1 MTGVTSDAAVA
12 SIKVPLPRLKSDS
25 LLNLI
30 INLVPI
36 HQINIDATKKGS
48 SLSLTNKSESY
59 ELTQRNSILRNICG
73 MVFHNALDKYPH
85 YLLGGH
91 SASGRASS
99 ESALCL
105 ASISSYMS
113 IASSIRSKDAEDLSQ
128 TYDQLNQ
135 VLASN
140 SYLVGSTPKATLADL
155 DVFFALAEVSSF
167 KISNIDDF
175 VHLKRWL
182 FAVSTTIEEM
192 IASYSPRRSFPDI
205 QLPVLDFTLNETAP
219 VFYFGDEEGIDEMLT
234 ASSAP
239 AATTVKDGGNDKS
252 KNTELASTTG
262 SGLTLEQKKAAAEK
276 RSKKNAEKKKKKA
289 PGGAPKKQAASTDIN
304 ASALDIRVGKIVE
317 VWEHEESESLWCE
330 KVDLGEGEP
339 RQILSGLRKFYAKE
353 EMQDRKVL
361 VLCNL
366 KSRKLG
372 GVPSHG
378 MVLCA
383 SNAAHTE
390 VEFVIPPEDSKIGER
405 VMFEGYDGD
414 PEAENK
420 FAKKKMLEKLAPD
433 LKTDANGVVVW
444 KGAKS
449 VTSVGPCTA
458 SKGMKDAQ
466 VS

>member
-12 SIKVPLPRLKSDS
+12 SIKAPLSLLKSDS

-36 HQINIDATKKGS
+36 HQIDVNATKKVT
-48 SLSLTNKSESY
+48 SLSLTNTSTTY
-59 ELTQRNSILRNICG
+59 ELTQRNAILRNICG
-73 MVFHNALDKYPH
+73 MTFHNALDKYPH

-91 SASGRASS
+91 SASGKASS

-113 IASSIRSKDAEDLSQ
+113 IASSIRSKDVELSLIYQ
-128 TYDQLNQ
+128 QLNQ
-135 VLASN
+135 VLATN

-155 DVFFALAEVSSF
+155 DVFFALAEVSNY
-167 KISNIDDF
+167 KIDDIDALGN
-175 VHLKRWL
+175 LKRWL
-182 FAVSTTIEEM
+182 LAVSKNIEEM
-192 IASYSPRRSFPDI
+192 IASYSPRISFPEI
-205 QLPVLDFTLNETAP
+205 QLPALEFTINEAAP
-219 VFYFGDEEGIDEMLT
+219 VFYFGDEEGIDGILT
-234 ASSAP
+234 ASSKVSP
-239 AATTVKDGGNDKS
+239 AIKGGNGNDK
-252 KNTELASTTG
+252 KATLASTSG
-262 SGLTLEQKKAAAEK
+262 GGLTDEQKKAAAEK
-276 RSKKNAEKKKKKA
+276 RTKKNAEKKKKKA
-289 PGGAPKKQAASTDIN
+289 PADAAPKKQAPSADID
-304 ASALDIRVGKIVE
+304 ASAFDIRVGKIVE
-317 VWEHEESESLWCE
+317 VWEHEESEHLWCE

-339 RQILSGLRKFYAKE
+339 RQILSGLRNFYTKE
-353 EMQDRKVL
+353 EMQDRTVL

-390 VEFVIPPEDSKIGER
+390 VEFVVPPENAKIGER
-405 VMFEGYDGD
+405 VTFDGYDGD

-433 LKTDANGVVVW
+433 LKTDENGVVVW
-444 KGAKS
+444 KNAKS
-449 VTSVGPCTA
+449 VTSAGPCIA
-458 SKGMKDAQ
+458 SKGMKGAQ